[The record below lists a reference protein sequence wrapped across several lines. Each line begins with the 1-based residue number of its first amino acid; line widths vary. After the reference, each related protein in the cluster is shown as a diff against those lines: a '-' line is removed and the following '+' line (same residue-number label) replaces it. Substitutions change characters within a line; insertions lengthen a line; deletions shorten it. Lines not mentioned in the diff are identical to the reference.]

1 MTVAGDLVFFG
12 EGNGKFHAA
21 NAATGKILFTFNPK
35 NSHIRNVGGAAAAPV
50 AYVTGGREFIVYAFG
65 GNVPDR
71 NNFGPPP
78 NGGADDGATVDPD
91 SGKVGDAIISFAL
104 PHDDDED
111 DDD

>member
-1 MTVAGDLVFFG
+1 M
-12 EGNGKFHAA
+12 
-21 NAATGKILFTFNPK
+21 
-35 NSHIRNVGGAAAAPV
+35 
-50 AYVTGGREFIVYAFG
+50 
-65 GNVPDR
+65 PDR

-104 PHDDDED
+104 PHDDDDED